1 MIGSGLR
8 AGLLAL
14 AIVGS
19 APAPAQAQTRRL
31 HLGPRLGYEFSDGNA
46 ALGAQLSIPV
56 ARRLEFYPS
65 FDYYFIDPGSL
76 WTLNGDFK
84 YRVAHE
90 RPNWLYVGSGLNFAD
105 RRVSGVGS
113 THAGLN
119 LLAGVESL
127 KGWVH
132 PFGEA
137 RLTISDDTR
146 FQLQAG
152 LNFTLGGHGRR

>member
-1 MIGSGLR
+1 MGFGLR
-8 AGLLAL
+8 AGVIALAL
-14 AIVGS
+14 GS
-19 APAPAQAQTRRL
+19 TVPALAGAQTRRM

-46 ALGAQLSIPV
+46 VLGAQFSVPL
-56 ARRLEFYPS
+56 ARRFEFYPS
-65 FDYYFIDPGSL
+65 FDYYFVDPGSL

-84 YRVAHE
+84 YRVARG
-90 RPNWLYVGSGLNFAD
+90 RPDWLYVGTGLNFAD
-105 RRVSGVGS
+105 RRIAGVGTTS
-113 THAGLN
+113 AGLN

-137 RLTISDDTR
+137 RFTISDDSR

-152 LNFTLGGHGRR
+152 LNFTLGRH